1 MVLAQRMMPPLRLSA
16 TPPTAATAAL
26 GGSDRRWH
34 AVGLVPGSGY
44 RWGTGLE
51 ALVVSAAQSIAI
63 ARMKW
68 KSTGMSADVMFW
80 PFVPVYSRNSG
91 RHAQAVAA
99 ALPRRARE
107 GEGRWRRCRQ
117 GQR

>member
-1 MVLAQRMMPPLRLSA
+1 MMPPLRLSA
-16 TPPTAATAAL
+16 TPPTTAVL

-34 AVGLVPGSGY
+34 AVGLVPGSSY

-51 ALVVSAAQSIAI
+51 ALVVSEAQSIAI

-80 PFVPVYSRNSG
+80 PFVPVYS
-91 RHAQAVAA
+91 
-99 ALPRRARE
+99 
-107 GEGRWRRCRQ
+107 
-117 GQR
+117 